1 MENSFTYKAL
11 FIISGG
17 VFVMLQDISMLVLV
31 CTIAVIFDCV
41 SAIRLAKR
49 VKKNGGG
56 KGKIESRKGL
66 IIIDKLCVIYLLII
80 FGYLIDTYIATMFNL
95 YLPNIIAGIFCFWN
109 FWSILENE
117 SSLKDARWAKIMQS
131 ILVDKAER
139 HFDIDLK
146 DLKDFKE
153 KQK

>member
-49 VKKNGGG
+49 VKKNGDG

-66 IIIDKLCVIYLLII
+66 IIIDKLSVIYSLIV

-95 YLPNIIAGIFCFWN
+95 YLPNIVAGIFCFWN

-117 SSLKDARWAKIMQS
+117 SSLKDARWAKIMQR

-139 HFDIDLK
+139 HFDIN
-146 DLKDFKE
+146 LKDFKE
-153 KQK
+153 EQK

>member
-11 FIISGG
+11 FTISGG

-49 VKKNGGG
+49 VKKKGGG

-66 IIIDKLCVIYLLII
+66 IIIDKLSVIYSLIV

-117 SSLKDARWAKIMQS
+117 SSLKDARWAKIMQR

-146 DLKDFKE
+146 DFKE
-153 KQK
+153 EQK

>member
-1 MENSFTYKAL
+1 MENSFTYKTL
-11 FIISGG
+11 FTISGG

-49 VKKNGGG
+49 VKKNGSG

-66 IIIDKLCVIYLLII
+66 IIIDKLFMIYSLIV

-117 SSLKDARWAKIMQS
+117 SSLKDARWAKIMQR

-146 DLKDFKE
+146 DFKE
-153 KQK
+153 EQK

>member
-49 VKKNGGG
+49 VKKNGDG

-66 IIIDKLCVIYLLII
+66 IIIDKLSVIYSLIV

-95 YLPNIIAGIFCFWN
+95 YLPNIVAGIFCFWN

-117 SSLKDARWAKIMQS
+117 SSLKDARWAKIMQR

-146 DLKDFKE
+146 DFKE

>member
-49 VKKNGGG
+49 VKKNGDG

-66 IIIDKLCVIYLLII
+66 VIIDKLSVIYSLIV

-95 YLPNIIAGIFCFWN
+95 YLPNIVAGIFCFWN

-117 SSLKDARWAKIMQS
+117 SSLKDARWAKIMQR

-146 DLKDFKE
+146 DFKE

>member
-56 KGKIESRKGL
+56 
-66 IIIDKLCVIYLLII
+66 
-80 FGYLIDTYIATMFNL
+80 
-95 YLPNIIAGIFCFWN
+95 
-109 FWSILENE
+109 
-117 SSLKDARWAKIMQS
+117 
-131 ILVDKAER
+131 
-139 HFDIDLK
+139 
-146 DLKDFKE
+146 
-153 KQK
+153 

>member
-49 VKKNGGG
+49 VKKNGDG

-66 IIIDKLCVIYLLII
+66 IIIDKLSVIYSLIV

-95 YLPNIIAGIFCFWN
+95 YLPNIVAGIFCFWN

-117 SSLKDARWAKIMQS
+117 SSLKDARWAKIMQR

-146 DLKDFKE
+146 DFKE
-153 KQK
+153 EQK

>member
-11 FIISGG
+11 FTISGG

-66 IIIDKLCVIYLLII
+66 IIIDKLSVIYSLIV

-117 SSLKDARWAKIMQS
+117 SSLKDARWAKIMQR

-146 DLKDFKE
+146 DFKE
-153 KQK
+153 EQK

>member
-31 CTIAVIFDCV
+31 CTIAVIFDCI

-49 VKKNGGG
+49 VKKNGDG

-66 IIIDKLCVIYLLII
+66 IIIDKLSVIYSLIV

-95 YLPNIIAGIFCFWN
+95 YLPNIVAGIFCFWN

-117 SSLKDARWAKIMQS
+117 SSLKDARWAKIMQR

-146 DLKDFKE
+146 DFKE